1 MYGQTEASPRITT
14 LNHSDFMKYPDSVG
28 EVLEDG
34 ILSLDDPI
42 KNSLGF
48 DEGEIIYEGP
58 NVMLG
63 YAKSFKDLSKKQD
76 MPNFIKTGDIGYID
90 NKKLFITGRAKR
102 FAKIYGLRVN
112 LDEMQKAIG
121 NDFLK
126 IAVIEEE
133 SKLVI
138 YCEGESSIDVINKLI
153 NRVQDKFTIPINAI
167 EVRFIEN
174 LPINSRGKISY
185 KKLSII

>member
-1 MYGQTEASPRITT
+1 
-14 LNHSDFMKYPDSVG
+14 
-28 EVLEDG
+28 
-34 ILSLDDPI
+34 
-42 KNSLGF
+42 
-48 DEGEIIYEGP
+48 
-58 NVMLG
+58 
-63 YAKSFKDLSKKQD
+63 
-76 MPNFIKTGDIGYID
+76 
-90 NKKLFITGRAKR
+90 
-102 FAKIYGLRVN
+102 
-112 LDEMQKAIG
+112 MQKAIG